1 MRIDRKLLVLV
12 AATMLTL
19 AACSPGE
26 DLAEKIIESQ
36 EGVGDVEIDSDSGEV
51 SVETDEGSL
60 TLGGGEIPAD
70 FPIPLPEGGDV
81 VAVIEAAGNTTIS
94 LEYDASID
102 SIVGCY
108 QDWGDSSGL
117 EVQGKFE
124 TSDPETISWSL
135 ADGDEYRTITVSEE
149 GDVVTVLV
157 TALSP

>member
-1 MRIDRKLLVLV
+1 VRIDRKLLALV

-94 LEYDASID
+94 LEYDGSID
-102 SIVGCY
+102 SIVGYY
-108 QDWGDSSGL
+108 QDWVDSSGL
-117 EVQGKFE
+117 EVQAKFE